1 MLAHDLRSACETVGL
16 DTQLGFLHADRS
28 GCASLALDLTEEFR
42 PWLAD
47 RLALSL
53 INRRQIDPR
62 GFERSESGAVV
73 MSDATRKTVLT
84 AWQERKRDELQHPFL
99 GEKVPIGLL
108 PLVQARLLAKWL
120 RGELDAYP
128 AFFWK

>member
-16 DTQLGFLHADRS
+16 DPQLGFLHADRS
-28 GCASLALDLTEEFR
+28 GRASLALDLTEEFR

-73 MSDATRKTVLT
+73 MSDATRKTVLA

>member
-1 MLAHDLRSACETVGL
+1 
-16 DTQLGFLHADRS
+16 
-28 GCASLALDLTEEFR
+28 
-42 PWLAD
+42 
-47 RLALSL
+47 
-53 INRRQIDPR
+53 
-62 GFERSESGAVV
+62 
-73 MSDATRKTVLT
+73 LT
-84 AWQERKRDELQHPFL
+84 AWQERKRDELKHPFL